1 MHHSIPAHHAQ
12 HDLDLIAG
20 HAAGD
25 LSESDLS
32 RADLLLASCTV
43 CADLRRDLVAIA
55 AATRSLPA
63 PIAPRDYRLTEA
75 QAADLRRGGLITSL
89 LRPFAAP
96 RSAVRPVA
104 MAFTSLGLAG
114 LLVANILPALLGG
127 FGSAGAALA
136 PQAGPGGLTAEEA
149 ATAAPAAPAASAGSA
164 PMTVSG
170 GPKATDER
178 GNVNFGPAG
187 QPTGAV
193 GQVAGGAKSTF
204 AANPRQNAGG
214 DAHGATEQP
223 YDANRLTVRDEI
235 LVAAE
240 MDPMFLGSLVLLAV
254 GLVLFGLRFLARRAR

>member
-32 RADLLLASCTV
+32 RAELLLGACTA

-63 PIAPRDYRLTEA
+63 PAAPRDYRLTEA
-75 QAADLRRGGLITSL
+75 QAADLRRGGWITSL

-114 LLVANILPALLGG
+114 LLVANVLPALLGG

-136 PQAGPGGLTAEEA
+136 PQAGPGGLPAEEA
-149 ATAAPAAPAASAGSA
+149 ATAAPAAPLASAGSL
-164 PMTVSG
+164 PITVTG
-170 GPKATDER
+170 GPKATGDR
-178 GNVNFGPAG
+178 GSVTFGTAG
-187 QPTGAV
+187 RPTAAAD
-193 GQVAGGAKSTF
+193 QNAGGAKATL
-204 AANPRQNAGG
+204 AANPPQNAGG
-214 DAHGATEQP
+214 QAQGATEQP
-223 YDANRLTVRDEI
+223 YAADRLNVREQTV
-235 LVAAE
+235 VAEE
-240 MDPMFLGSLVLLAV
+240 MNPMFLGSLVLLAV
-254 GLVLFGLRFLARRAR
+254 GLALFGLRFLARRAR